1 MTTPL
6 KKWRCVVVE
15 RVYQTFEVEAA
26 DWDTAEQIA
35 AGLFDATNRTDAEVD
50 VVDTQEI
57 EQ

>member
-26 DWDTAEQIA
+26 DWDAAEQA
-35 AGLFDATNRTDAEVD
+35 ACQLFDATNRDDVEVD
-50 VVDTQEI
+50 VMDTQEI

>member
-1 MTTPL
+1 MTTL

-35 AGLFDATNRTDAEVD
+35 VGLFDATNRTDAEVD